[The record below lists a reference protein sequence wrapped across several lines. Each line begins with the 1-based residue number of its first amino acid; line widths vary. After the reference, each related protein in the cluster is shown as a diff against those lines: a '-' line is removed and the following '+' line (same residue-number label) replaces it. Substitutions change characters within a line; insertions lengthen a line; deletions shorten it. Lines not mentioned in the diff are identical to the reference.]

1 MRSAGKGFTN
11 TREIRVAAYSSAPTR
26 CAGHFTSQEA
36 DVYPFRDGK
45 IVTAYRDAATVFR
58 LQASHGRLVDRDLH
72 ATPPR
77 SA

>member
-1 MRSAGKGFTN
+1 MYTRSGTA
-11 TREIRVAAYSSAPTR
+11 
-26 CAGHFTSQEA
+26 
-36 DVYPFRDGK
+36 K